1 VSARMVGEA
10 GSGVEVQGEGNGEG
24 MSGKVGGDEGEG
36 EGLLDSGERVL
47 EVEGEGDE
55 EVEDVRVFGV
65 RVYE

>member
-1 VSARMVGEA
+1 MVGEA

-36 EGLLDSGERVL
+36 EGLLDSGVRVL